1 MQIKDLIPWARK
13 DEAPESKSGTDNPI
27 ANLQRDMNH
36 VFDAFWSRFGQ
47 GGLTLQDWP
56 WSGADARCD
65 VVETKDAVE
74 IAVELPGMEM
84 KDIEVNVADDVM
96 TIKGEKK
103 VERQEE
109 KKGYYLSE
117 RNYGAVY
124 RTIPLPPGVDGE
136 KAEASF
142 KNGVLTVKL
151 PQTPEAKAKVKRI
164 EVKNA

>member
-13 DEAPESKSGTDNPI
+13 DHAPEPKTDDQNPL
-27 ANLQRDMNH
+27 ATLQRDMNR
-36 VFDAFWSRFGQ
+36 VFESFWNRFGD
-47 GGLTLQDWP
+47 LDWP
-56 WSGADARCD
+56 WGGGDAKSD

-74 IAVELPGMEM
+74 VSVELPGMEM
-84 KDIEVNVADDVM
+84 KDIEVSVTDDMLTV
-96 TIKGEKK
+96 KGEKK

-117 RNYGAVY
+117 RSYGAIY

-142 KNGVLTVKL
+142 KNGVLTIRL
-151 PQTPEAKAKVKRI
+151 PQTPEAQAKVKRI
-164 EVKNA
+164 EVKGA